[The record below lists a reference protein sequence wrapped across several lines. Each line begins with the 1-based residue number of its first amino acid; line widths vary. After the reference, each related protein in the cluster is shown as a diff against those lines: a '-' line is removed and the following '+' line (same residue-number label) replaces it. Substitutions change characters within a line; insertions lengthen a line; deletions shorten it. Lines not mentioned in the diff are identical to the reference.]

1 MKISKLINILSAI
14 PVNLTENTEVS
25 GGYAG
30 DFLSFVMGKAPSLSA
45 WFTVM
50 NNVNVA
56 AVAMLAEVAVVVLC
70 ENAKADD
77 ALKARVIKEK
87 INLIETK
94 LDIFSAIKAYVK
106 YEN

>member
-1 MKISKLINILSAI
+1 MKITELIDILSAT
-14 PVNLTENTEVS
+14 PVNVDENTQIT

-30 DFLSFVMGKAPSLSA
+30 DVLSFVMGKAPSGSA

-50 NNVNVA
+50 SNVNVA
-56 AVAMLAEVAVVVLC
+56 AVALLAEVGVVVLC
-70 ENAKADD
+70 ENAKAED
-77 ALKARVIKEK
+77 ALRERVIKEK

-94 LDIFSAIKAYVK
+94 LDIFSAIKAYVN

>member
-1 MKISKLINILSAI
+1 MKITELIEILSATT
-14 PVNLTENTEVS
+14 VNLNENAEIS

-30 DFLSFVMGKAPSLSA
+30 DFLSFVMGKAPEGSA

-50 NNVNVA
+50 TNVNVA
-56 AVAMLAEVAVVVLC
+56 AVALLAEVGVVVLC
-70 ENAKADD
+70 ENAKSDD
-77 ALKARVIKEK
+77 ALKARAIKEK

-106 YEN
+106 HEN